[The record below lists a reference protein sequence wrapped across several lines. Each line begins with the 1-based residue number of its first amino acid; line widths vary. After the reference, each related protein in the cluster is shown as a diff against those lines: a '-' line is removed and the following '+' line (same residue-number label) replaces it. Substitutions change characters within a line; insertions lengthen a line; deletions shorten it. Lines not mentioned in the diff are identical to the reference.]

1 MKVRFTA
8 EIIDDD
14 GNVIGNRVSEA
25 GGIPCP
31 DDFDLSTKEGFL
43 RDFDKLE
50 KAVLK
55 ARNQIGKDIVEETL
69 DNTSKKQNF
78 ICERKSEVE
87 SGLGRIDTQ
96 VFDKLAQS
104 KQPKERI
111 DSVAYKFLASKM
123 CTNLSYRKS
132 VEMINLFCTV
142 RMKMPLNYVLFPIL

>member
-1 MKVRFTA
+1 MLIRLPRPKSMITWRFYFWYFRDRYCSLYSPQLCWGLNGRSVSMKVRFTA

-69 DNTSKKQNF
+69 DNASKK
-78 ICERKSEVE
+78 
-87 SGLGRIDTQ
+87 T
-96 VFDKLAQS
+96 
-104 KQPKERI
+104 
-111 DSVAYKFLASKM
+111 KFYM
-123 CTNLSYRKS
+123 
-132 VEMINLFCTV
+132 
-142 RMKMPLNYVLFPIL
+142 